1 MKIVK
6 ILGGLGNQMFQ
17 YAFYLALRKN
27 FGTVKI
33 STASFDEYTLH
44 NGFELEHIFNIQADY
59 ASGVMSKIYDPT
71 FNKWNI
77 RKLRRVFGLKKT
89 YYEEKKLF
97 DFDKQALE
105 ENVSNRLYWGY
116 WQNERYFIDIADEI
130 TNAFKFRPPLS
141 AKNKLVNE
149 EIKHSN
155 SVAIHV
161 RRGDYLTNELLGGLC
176 GLDYYQ
182 QAISILEQRIPNAIY
197 FIFSNDIDWCKAH
210 LNLPKASAI
219 NWNHGLQSYV
229 DMQLMSACKHQI
241 IANSSFSWWAAWLN
255 SYSEKIVIAPKIWAN
270 GIDNNDQVCPKTW
283 LRI

>member
-33 STASFDEYTLH
+33 STVSFEDYTLH
-44 NGFELEHIFNIQADY
+44 NGFELERIFNINTNY
-59 ASGVMSKIYDPT
+59 ASGLMSKIYDPT
-71 FNKWNI
+71 FKEWHI
-77 RKLRRVFGLKKT
+77 RKLRRMLGLKKA

-97 DFDKQALE
+97 EFDKQILS
-105 ENVSNRLYWGY
+105 ENVNNRLYWGY
-116 WQNERYFIDIADEI
+116 WQNENYFVDIADEI
-130 TNAFKFRPPLS
+130 VDAFKFRSPLS
-141 AKNKLVNE
+141 AKNRVISE
-149 EIKHSN
+149 EIDRSN

-176 GLDYYQ
+176 TLDYYV
-182 QAISILEQRIPNAIY
+182 QAIHVIEEQIPNATY

-210 LNLPKASAI
+210 LNLPKASVI
-219 NWNHGLQSYV
+219 NWNTGSESYV

-255 SYSEKIVIAPKIWAN
+255 SYPEKIVIAPKIWAN
-270 GIDNNDQVCPKTW
+270 GIDNNEDVCPKNW